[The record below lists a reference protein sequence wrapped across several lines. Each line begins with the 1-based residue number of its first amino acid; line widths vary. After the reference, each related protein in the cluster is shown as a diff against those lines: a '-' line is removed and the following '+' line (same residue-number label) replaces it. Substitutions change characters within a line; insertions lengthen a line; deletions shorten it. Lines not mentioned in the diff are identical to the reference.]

1 MLKEEYKELDIEVI
15 TFESSDII
23 TQSEPEGPLQN

>member
-15 TFESSDII
+15 TFENSDII
-23 TQSEPEGPLQN
+23 TQSDPEGPLQN

>member
-15 TFESSDII
+15 TFENIDII
-23 TQSEPEGPLQN
+23 TLSDPEGPLN

>member
-15 TFESSDII
+15 IFEDSDII
-23 TQSEPEGPLQN
+23 TQSDPEGPVN